1 MGKRLKRLIEEEER
15 TVAKL
20 DELQTLL
27 KVIRIARKQDED
39 MEIVRS
45 IRTMKLGARE
55 LFDLLS
61 GIQSGSISIEMLPA
75 PEKEEEEE
83 QEEEVSLESEASEE
97 EKIVKGADHALERE
111 EDLYEEEN

>member
-20 DELQTLL
+20 DELQTHL
-27 KVIRIARKQDED
+27 KEIRIARKQEED

-61 GIQSGSISIEMLPA
+61 GIQSGSISIEMLPV
-75 PEKEEEEE
+75 PEKEEEE

>member
-20 DELQTLL
+20 DELQTHL
-27 KVIRIARKQDED
+27 KEIRIARKQEED

-75 PEKEEEEE
+75 PEKKEEE
-83 QEEEVSLESEASEE
+83 QEEEVSLESEAGEE

>member
-1 MGKRLKRLIEEEER
+1 MKRLLIRLSDSINR
-15 TVAKL
+15 NL
-20 DELQTLL
+20 SRTLL
-27 KVIRIARKQDED
+27 YVFYLVSGSFCLHNLPGLQRLHKFQQD
-39 MEIVRS
+39 S
-45 IRTMKLGARE
+45 FRE

>member
-20 DELQTLL
+20 DELQTHL
-27 KVIRIARKQDED
+27 KEIRIARKQEED

-75 PEKEEEEE
+75 PEKKEEE